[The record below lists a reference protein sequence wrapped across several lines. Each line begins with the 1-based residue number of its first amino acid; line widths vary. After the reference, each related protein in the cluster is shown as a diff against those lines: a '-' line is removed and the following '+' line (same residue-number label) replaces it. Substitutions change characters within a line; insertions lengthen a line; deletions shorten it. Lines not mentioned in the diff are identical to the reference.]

1 MNEENYYLEKAPI
14 LKAIA
19 NLSIPLMIGM
29 SVSVIYNIIDA
40 YFIGRL
46 NNFNMISAAGL
57 VLPVFTILMAL
68 GSLLGVGCGT
78 YISRLLGESN
88 YKMIKNVS
96 SFTFYISIIFGIIS
110 MVLGYLF
117 LNDLVGILGTSSE
130 NFLYT
135 KEYAR
140 VLILGAPIVILN
152 FSLEQLVRAEG
163 AAKVSM
169 TGIILSCVINIIL
182 DPILILHFNLG
193 VTGAALGTIIANI
206 IAVIYFITYMSGKK
220 SNLTINIKYFKFDKE
235 IFMDTFKIGIPVF
248 IFSMF
253 LMVSGLIMNNVA
265 KLYGSDVLAAFAVQF
280 RVTQLPEFIS
290 MGFAEGIVPL
300 IAFNYAAK
308 NKERLKQSVQYTIA
322 IIILVSIVI
331 SGSIFI
337 FSSDIMKAFTINENV
352 IRLGS
357 YIIRVA
363 LISTFITGITTLIAG
378 IFQGTGKGTESF
390 IMSITQGILFIPLLL
405 GGSYLYG
412 FKGLVWALPLSEIGT
427 FLISLILMLMSK
439 KGVFDKR
446 NELAN
451 ELN

>member
-1 MNEENYYLEKAPI
+1 
-14 LKAIA
+14 
-19 NLSIPLMIGM
+19 
-29 SVSVIYNIIDA
+29 
-40 YFIGRL
+40 
-46 NNFNMISAAGL
+46 
-57 VLPVFTILMAL
+57 
-68 GSLLGVGCGT
+68 
-78 YISRLLGESN
+78 
-88 YKMIKNVS
+88 
-96 SFTFYISIIFGIIS
+96 
-110 MVLGYLF
+110 
-117 LNDLVGILGTSSE
+117 
-130 NFLYT
+130 
-135 KEYAR
+135 
-140 VLILGAPIVILN
+140 
-152 FSLEQLVRAEG
+152 
-163 AAKVSM
+163 
-169 TGIILSCVINIIL
+169 
-182 DPILILHFNLG
+182 
-193 VTGAALGTIIANI
+193 
-206 IAVIYFITYMSGKK
+206 
-220 SNLTINIKYFKFDKE
+220 
-235 IFMDTFKIGIPVF
+235 MDTFKIGIPVF

-331 SGSIFI
+331 SGSIFV
-337 FSSDIMKAFTINENV
+337 FSNDIMKAFTINENV

-363 LISTFITGITTLIAG
+363 LISTFISGITTLIAG

-439 KGVFDKR
+439 KGVFNKR

-451 ELN
+451 EVN